1 MTLFGFWNVSAKT
14 SDKKIFLPNKYFLQ
28 GQGYTGCT
36 WEAHG
41 INYIPVKKSCC
52 STQKS
57 FNESQKQPNK
67 KGGGVEGR
75 GQSTRSYFKISTLCR
90 RLRSCIPLDLHVTS
104 DYFLVS
110 GTQKAERCQPYD
122 IQIQEILEAM
132 AHNK

>member
-1 MTLFGFWNVSAKT
+1 MSLPKLLTRKFFFQIN
-14 SDKKIFLPNKYFLQ
+14 IFFKARDILDVLGKHMELIISQSKNHAA
-28 GQGYTGCT
+28 
-36 WEAHG
+36 AH
-41 INYIPVKKSCC
+41 KSP
-52 STQKS
+52 SMKAR
-57 FNESQKQPNK
+57 NSQTRK
-67 KGGGVEGR
+67 GGVEGR